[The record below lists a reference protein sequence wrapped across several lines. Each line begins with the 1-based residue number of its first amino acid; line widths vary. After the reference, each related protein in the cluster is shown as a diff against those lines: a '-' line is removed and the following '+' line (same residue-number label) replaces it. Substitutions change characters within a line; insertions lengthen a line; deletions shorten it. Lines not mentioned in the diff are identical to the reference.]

1 MNQID
6 TLGQIIEQKDFEQSD
21 LKADILQLEMKN
33 RKLNEIVNKHIY
45 QSTQDNIDKT
55 MNVLKK
61 RGDPNPDRARK

>member
-1 MNQID
+1 
-6 TLGQIIEQKDFEQSD
+6 
-21 LKADILQLEMKN
+21 MKN